1 MTTSSHL
8 ILVLWGQGF
17 DEIAASIFVAE
28 LRRLGKRVKLVGL
41 NSQQIVGQHGVTL
54 VPDLPLGQAL
64 RAAHRIQCI
73 IVPAPF
79 AALTQFS
86 YDPRL
91 AELLGLANNQ
101 HALMVMDASPPGS
114 IHGGS
119 LHGAGEQGGGSLLN
133 ALMQLLYPSSS
144 ISPSTSSGQSRS
156 PDSGSAVVASSSF
169 SGTPSTPQLLA
180 YPTTSELMPFVHT
193 VLAPRLE

>member
-1 MTTSSHL
+1 VTTSSHL

-41 NSQQIVGQHGVTL
+41 NSQQIAGQHGVTL

-64 RAAHRIQCI
+64 RAAHRIQCV
-73 IVPAPF
+73 IVPAPY
-79 AALTQFS
+79 AALAQFS

-91 AELLGLANNQ
+91 AELLGLANHQ
-101 HALMVMDASPPGS
+101 HALLVVDTLPPLASPLS
-114 IHGGS
+114 S
-119 LHGAGEQGGGSLLN
+119 
-133 ALMQLLYPSSS
+133 ALSA
-144 ISPSTSSGQSRS
+144 SPSDAHASASTS
-156 PDSGSAVVASSSF
+156 
-169 SGTPSTPQLLA
+169 QLLA
-180 YPTTSELMPFVHT
+180 YPATTELMPFVHT